1 MFASEG
7 TIMRTDPSKLFYT
20 TAEAKAALGIGLTRL
35 YELIGSGRLRAR
47 KLGKTTL
54 IEADSMRAL
63 AAALPFAKINAGTGS
78 TIPQRE
84 EDGSSA

>member
-1 MFASEG
+1 
-7 TIMRTDPSKLFYT
+7 MRNEPSKLFYT

-35 YELIGSGRLRAR
+35 YQLIGSGRLRAR

-63 AAALPFAKINAGTGS
+63 AAALPLAKIAAGARS
-78 TIPQRE
+78 SPPRPE
-84 EDGSSA
+84 ENPAGAA

>member
-1 MFASEG
+1 MV
-7 TIMRTDPSKLFYT
+7 MRNDPSKLFYT

-63 AAALPFAKINAGTGS
+63 AAALPFAKITAGTRS
-78 TIPQRE
+78 TPPHE
-84 EDGSSA
+84 EDEDGSTT